1 MNQKCKELKSIV
13 VSKIKIIKDLEQKKT
28 EQENDA
34 IKITNNQELEKE
46 SNNFYL

>member
-13 VSKIKIIKDLEQKKT
+13 VSKMKIIEDLDPKNT

-34 IKITNNQELEKE
+34 TKITNNQELEKE
-46 SNNFYL
+46 SNKYCL